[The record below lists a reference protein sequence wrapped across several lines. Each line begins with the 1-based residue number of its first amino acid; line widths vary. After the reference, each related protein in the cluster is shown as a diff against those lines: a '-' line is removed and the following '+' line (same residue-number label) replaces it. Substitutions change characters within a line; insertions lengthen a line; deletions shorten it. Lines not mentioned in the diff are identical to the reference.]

1 MIPLHEISSVA
12 EITRYQARINGDR
25 IAQFF
30 EGRETTYLELDRR
43 ANQIANGLLA
53 AGCSP
58 GTRIGYM
65 GKNSDYYFEVLS
77 GSAKANLVMTA
88 VNWRLAG
95 PEIDYVLNDAE
106 AEVLF
111 VGAEFYDV
119 IKQIAPSLTSLRMII
134 AIDDGDNNWTAFTD
148 WRDRQSDCDPL
159 LPVDLDADIIQLYT
173 SGTTGHPKGVQL
185 TNSNYLDLLDQA
197 ANGGWGDWTDGEAS
211 LVAMPIFHVAGVN
224 IGLIGL
230 AQGLKNVIVKDI
242 DPVLI
247 LDLLEQ
253 HRIKYVFFVP
263 AVIMFLSSVPG
274 VRDRDFS
281 NLDLI
286 LYGASPISQDV
297 LSTATEIFKCQFCQ
311 VYGLTE
317 TAGAGTVLDHQD
329 HDPIRGKLR
338 SCGKPAA
345 TAAVRIIGHNGE
357 DVPAN
362 AVGEILYRS
371 GSLMKG
377 YWKNDQ
383 ATAKA
388 IQDGW
393 FYTGDAGYLDE
404 EGYLF
409 IHDRIK
415 DMIVSGG
422 ENVYPAEVENALF
435 DLPEIADVAVIGV
448 PDKKWGEAVKAVIVL
463 KSGETVSEED
473 IIGYAKTKIAGYK
486 VPKSVDFTDALPRNP
501 TGKVL
506 KRELRAPYWDNQE
519 RQIN

>member
-43 ANQIANGLLA
+43 ASQIANGLLA

-185 TNSNYLDLLDQA
+185 SNSNYLDLLDQA

-263 AVIMFLSSVPG
+263 AVIMFLSSVSG